1 MKKKTKLILALVVL
15 LAVLGCAFLGY
26 QTYESRFL
34 TIGDLKYPRDL
45 SALDLSGAP
54 LGEWEKLPELTA
66 LETLDLRGTGLTP
79 AQFDTLSAALPGCE
93 IFWSVPFQ
101 EETLDCGTQTLD
113 LETFTRQ
120 DLEALSYLPHL
131 EKLHIQTVHDLSLI
145 DEIQARYPGL
155 SFSYALEV
163 GGRHYDHTAKTLDI
177 SDPSIEE
184 LTKKL
189 PYLPR
194 VTTVNLTGQIPGNED
209 MKNLMG
215 TFPEITFVFD
225 FEVFGVKTCS
235 TAEFLDLSNIQFADT
250 SEIDAIMPLFYNL
263 SKVDMIH
270 CGIPHEE
277 MGALNQRYPDTLFVW
292 MVKLHRKEFRTDITE
307 LIPVKHDVWI
317 TDPDCPN
324 LCYFTELVAL
334 DLGHMH
340 ITSCEFLAYMPKL
353 KYLVLADSPL
363 SDFSPLTG
371 HENLIFLEAFLC
383 PIKDYTPFT
392 TLKNL
397 QDLNICYTYANAE
410 VLEEMTWLDNLWFSQ
425 PVNRFLSQDQQQSLR
440 EALPNTKIRFERGSS
455 TGAGWREL
463 QNYYDMRDML
473 GMGYLIG

>member
-1 MKKKTKLILALVVL
+1 MKKKIKIILALVVL

-26 QTYESRFL
+26 QAYESNFL
-34 TIGDLKYPRDL
+34 TIGDVKYPRDI

-54 LGEWEKLPELTA
+54 LAEWEKLTELTA
-66 LETLDLRGTGLTP
+66 LETLDLRDTGLTTGQHD
-79 AQFDTLSAALPGCE
+79 ALAAALPGCD

-101 EETLDCGTQTLD
+101 GGYLDCETQALD
-113 LETFTRQ
+113 LEALTHQ
-120 DLEALSYLPHL
+120 DLEALSCLPRL
-131 EKLHIQTVHDLSLI
+131 ERLNIASITDLSLI
-145 DEIQARYPGL
+145 DDIQARYPDL
-155 SFSYALEV
+155 SFSYSLKI
-163 GGRHYDHTAKTLDI
+163 GGKHYGHTAEALDI
-177 SDPSIEE
+177 SDPVMDE
-184 LTKKL
+184 LMEKL
-189 PYLPR
+189 PYLPQ
-194 VTTVNLTGQIPGNED
+194 VTTVTLTGTIPGHED
-209 MKNLMG
+209 MKALMG
-215 TFPEITFVFD
+215 AFPEITFVFD
-225 FEVFGVKTCS
+225 FEVFGVETCS

-250 SEIDAIMPLFYNL
+250 REIDAIMPLFYNL
-263 SKVDMIH
+263 SKVDMLH
-270 CGIPHEE
+270 CGIPNEE
-277 MGALNQRYPDTLFVW
+277 MGALNQRYPGTLFVW

-317 TDPDCPN
+317 TDVDCPN

-340 ITSCEFLAYMPKL
+340 ITSCEFLAHMPKL

-397 QDLNICYTYANAE
+397 QDLNICFTYANAE
-410 VLEEMTWLDNLWFSQ
+410 VLEEMTWLNNLWFSQ

-440 EALPNTKIRFERGSS
+440 EALPDTKIRFERGSS

-463 QNYYDMRDML
+463 QN
-473 GMGYLIG
+473 